1 MDTTPGHLSAE
12 QIIAAVNN
20 LNLRELERV
29 FDHVLAAQAERRAS
43 HLSAKESALLA
54 RVNEGLPQE
63 LRSSLSALRA
73 RREDGSITDSEYQ
86 ELTHLTDRAEE
97 LHAER
102 MTALVELARLRGLS
116 LPALMDQLG
125 LHLPE
130 HV

>member
-12 QIIAAVNN
+12 QIIAAINN

-54 RVNEGLPQE
+54 RISEGLPPE
-63 LRSSLSALRA
+63 LRSRLSVLRA
-73 RREDGSITDSEYQ
+73 RREDGSITDGEYE
-86 ELTHLTDRAEE
+86 ELTGLTDRAEE

>member
-12 QIIAAVNN
+12 QIMAAVNN
-20 LNLRELERV
+20 LSLRELERV
-29 FDHVLAAQAERRAS
+29 FDHVLAAQAERRAP

-54 RVNEGLPQE
+54 RVSEGLSPE
-63 LRSSLSALRA
+63 LRSRLSVLRA
-73 RREDGSITDSEYQ
+73 KREDGSITDGEYQ
-86 ELTHLTDRAEE
+86 ELTDLTDRAEE

-102 MTALVELARLRGLS
+102 MAALVELARLRGQS

-125 LHLPE
+125 LHFPE